1 MLTLQGSGRSSGR
14 NWCLVAIQLRKAKDQ
29 ILELHQAYTLVLQI
43 IFMPPWPRAASS
55 LTRKSWPSGGL
66 ADLVSNPA
74 YRYHVYFSRSH
85 DPYLNLSI
93 EHQILQKSHKDSTV
107 LFLYTNSPC
116 VVIGRNQNPW
126 LEVNLPLLQQ
136 KTGPDDP
143 QVRVGTEPGPDVHLV
158 RRRSGGG
165 TVFHDE
171 GNLNYSV
178 VCPPKAFTRDK
189 HAEMVV
195 RALRRFN
202 PRARV
207 NERHDIV
214 LDQGEL
220 QEGSFGT
227 ASADT
232 HRTLYTSDSK
242 PPLKV
247 SGSAFK
253 LTASRSLHHGTCL
266 LASPNLGHISNLLN
280 SPARSYMKAKGVDSV
295 RSPVGNVFSGQE
307 QNRRQSLEAEIVKQ
321 FANIYTFG
329 RDTLASFSGPD
340 GTFVETSSNACY
352 GHLDHGVMD
361 EVEAEVEK
369 VKVSNQRL
377 VTAVDRLLTRDH
389 SAVS

>member
-1 MLTLQGSGRSSGR
+1 MLR
-14 NWCLVAIQLRKAKDQ
+14 
-29 ILELHQAYTLVLQI
+29 I

-55 LTRKSWPSGGL
+55 FTRKSWPSGGL
-66 ADLVSNPA
+66 ADLLSNPA

-107 LFLYTNSPC
+107 LLLYTNSPC

-126 LEVNLPLLQQ
+126 LEVNLHLLKQN
-136 KTGPDDP
+136 TGSDDP
-143 QVRVGTEPGPDVHLV
+143 QVLGGTEPGPNVQLV

-220 QEGSFGT
+220 QEGGFGT

-232 HRTLYTSDSK
+232 HRTLYPSDSK
-242 PPLKV
+242 LPLKV

-266 LASPNLGHISNLLN
+266 LASPNLGHISNYLN

-295 RSPVGNVFSGQE
+295 RSPVGNVFSGPE

-321 FANIYTFG
+321 FANMYAFRGDTF
-329 RDTLASFSGPD
+329 ASFNGPAETVIGTSGD
-340 GTFVETSSNACY
+340 ACY
-352 GHLDHGVMD
+352 GHLDHGMVG
-361 EVEAEVEK
+361 EVEADIGK
-369 VKVSNQRL
+369 IKVSNQRL
-377 VTAVDRLLTRDH
+377 LTAVDRLLTRDR
-389 SAVS
+389 SEVS